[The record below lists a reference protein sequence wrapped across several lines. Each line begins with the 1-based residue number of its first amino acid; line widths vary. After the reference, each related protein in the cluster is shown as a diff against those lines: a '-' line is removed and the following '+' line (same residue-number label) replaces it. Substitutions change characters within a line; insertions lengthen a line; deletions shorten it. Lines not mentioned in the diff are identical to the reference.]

1 MKEKTYFLSILKK
14 TILNYNNIISEED
27 FIYFRNLIK

>member
-1 MKEKTYFLSILKK
+1 MKEKTYFISILKK
-14 TILNYNNIISEED
+14 TILNYTNIISEED